1 MSSTLEVPHPLPE
14 ALAEMIARRFKT
26 LSDPTRLRLLDSLR
40 DGPKTV
46 TELTEATGTTQQNA
60 SKHLGLMLQAGLVG
74 RERDGTRA
82 LYEIAD
88 PVIFDLCELVCG
100 GLRSHVDG
108 LDQIIKGASS

>member
-1 MSSTLEVPHPLPE
+1 MQSTTEVPHPLPE

-26 LSDPTRLRLLDSLR
+26 LADPTRLRLLDALR

-46 TELTEATGTTQQNA
+46 TELTQVTSTTQQNA
-60 SKHLGLMLQAGLVG
+60 SKHLGLMLQAGLVR
-74 RERDGTRA
+74 REREGTRA

-100 GLRSHVDG
+100 GLRSHISD
-108 LDQIIKGASS
+108 LDQIIKGANS